1 MYDPSKVITEPI
13 IILGM
18 PRSGSSM
25 TAGVFANH
33 GVWTGRCRGPTEL
46 NRKGHF
52 ESKAIKEVIMG
63 VYGAKAIVT
72 NGRLAHHVAGF
83 KTAVLSAIA
92 KDGYSGGD
100 WLWKGSALYWP
111 SFYEFHPKWVICKR
125 PSEQIFVSCR
135 RSGIFGK
142 YLTSE
147 RLKEVIEIHVEQM
160 AHLKKVAGA
169 FEVDTHAVANGDYES
184 IELALEGCGIEPN
197 REVIDSFVDCSLWH
211 VR

>member
-1 MYDPSKVITEPI
+1 MTEPI

-25 TAGVFANH
+25 TAGIFSEH
-33 GVWTGRCRGPTEL
+33 GVWTGSCRGPTEL

-52 ESKAIKEVIMG
+52 ESKAIKRVIMG
-63 VYGAKAIVT
+63 TYGAKAIVT
-72 NGRLAHHVAGF
+72 EGRLAQHVPGF

-92 KDGYSGGD
+92 KDGYVSGD

-111 SFYEFHPKWVICKR
+111 SFYEFTPKWVTCKR
-125 PSEQIFVSCR
+125 PTEQIFSSCR

-142 YLTSE
+142 YLTDT
-147 RLKEVIEIHVEQM
+147 RLQEIIDLHNEQM
-160 AHLKKVAGA
+160 DCIKGA
-169 FEVDTHAVANGDYES
+169 FEVDTDAVANGDYES

-197 REVIDSFVDCSLWH
+197 REVIDSFVDRSLWH